1 MQVDLVIYRVFC
13 TALFRLSFCLF
24 NCAIVNLTQGIQSNL
39 TSLLSFLSSSFRNYS
54 LLSSLS
60 LLPLSPPL
68 SSLSCLLRPLFSN
81 SHPSLSSSLCSP
93 CPFYSLSPFAPS
105 FSSLLF
111 PTSFSSFVLSP
122 LSSFSPLP
130 ISLVPLPRERVC
142 YWK

>member
-93 CPFYSLSPFAPS
+93 CPFYSLSPFSPS
-105 FSSLLF
+105 FSTFLFLSSPDLSRPSSKRESLL
-111 PTSFSSFVLSP
+111 LEMR
-122 LSSFSPLP
+122 L
-130 ISLVPLPRERVC
+130 
-142 YWK
+142 

>member
-24 NCAIVNLTQGIQSNL
+24 NCAIVNLTQGILSNL

-60 LLPLSPPL
+60 LLPPSPLL
-68 SSLSCLLRPLFSN
+68 SSLLP
-81 SHPSLSSSLCSP
+81 SSSSFLQ
-93 CPFYSLSPFAPS
+93 
-105 FSSLLF
+105 FSSLPFLLPLLSLSALF
-111 PTSFSSFVLSP
+111 PFPLCSFLLFLLFFLQLPSRIWSFLHFP
-122 LSSFSPLP
+122 LSPLP
-130 ISLVPLPRERVC
+130 ISPVPLPRERVC